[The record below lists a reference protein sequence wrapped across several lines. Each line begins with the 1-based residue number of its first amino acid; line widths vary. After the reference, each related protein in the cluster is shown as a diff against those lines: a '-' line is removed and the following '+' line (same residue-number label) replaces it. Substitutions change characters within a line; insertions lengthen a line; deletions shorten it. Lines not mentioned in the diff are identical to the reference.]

1 MKPSRPKP
9 QGRRGSVLIAVIFV
23 VVVLSILLEGV
34 MRYSSNTHRNSVRQT
49 RVERAKLIA
58 ESEMEYLFYRW
69 IAEVNLGT
77 PSTSVATEMIA
88 DGHCVAAPTTD
99 QTPFS
104 STIAA
109 EGWNVSRTIE
119 YYAIP
124 GTADGSATGQ
134 KPGTTK
140 TGRNYYFTARVKAR
154 ISDPIFG
161 DIEYRAGRRFVRSE
175 TSILQYSVF
184 YQDDLELASG
194 SDMVINGPVS
204 TNGSAYIG
212 AQSGVDITITDQ
224 LSVFNQ
230 FNGANDTTSGTTM
243 RKPGASGS
251 STLHAPIFDPN
262 PHDST
267 VPDQAAARA
276 SQVEKLSSP
285 ENFVG
290 GVNISKA
297 LADYPDA
304 YENTAGVT
312 DANEVYRS
320 IIAPPPKEADGT
332 PIPEDPTVASRRMYN
347 RAGIVVTVSEASDGT
362 ISVNVGN
369 AANKTAY
376 DATVASH
383 LDTIIPVAERRKP
396 VFDKREGR
404 NINMTTLDVGALNS
418 ALASLSTLASAYNGV
433 VYIHDETAGTRGPGD
448 GSGIRLKN
456 GATTPQLTDS
466 NSQPKGFAVV
476 SNNAL
481 YVQGDYNTD
490 DFTDSSGSRTNP
502 AALMGDAVTLLSDG
516 WNDDNANG
524 GIDVRRATP
533 AGSSTTMT
541 INSAILTGN
550 TPSSASPPVNS
561 GGVQNLVRLMEDW
574 SGYRVSIKGSMGQLF
589 TSKYMNSVF
598 KSPTQP
604 IGVDPDGTVT
614 NDDRVYWVPDERVL
628 DFDQDLARRPP
639 SWTPTTTEFHRGD
652 FFTWQ

>member
-1 MKPSRPKP
+1 MNPTRLR
-9 QGRRGSVLIAVIFV
+9 QHDHRGSVLIAVILV
-23 VVVLSILLEGV
+23 VVVLSVLLESI

-49 RVERAKLIA
+49 RMEKAKLVA

-69 IAEVNLGT
+69 IAEVNNGT
-77 PSTSVATEMIA
+77 PSTSVASEMVT
-88 DGHCVAAPTTD
+88 DGYCVSNLATD

-104 STIAA
+104 STITDD
-109 EGWNVSRTIE
+109 GWTVSRNVE
-119 YYAIP
+119 FYSIP
-124 GTADGSATGQ
+124 GTSDGSATGQ

-140 TGRNYYFTARVKAR
+140 TGRNYYFTARVKAKKV
-154 ISDPIFG
+154 DPIFG
-161 DIEYRAGRRFVRSE
+161 VIEYRAGRRFVRSE

-212 AQSGVDITITDQ
+212 AQAGVDIIITDQ

-230 FNGANDTTSGTTM
+230 FNGASDTTSGTTM
-243 RKPGASGS
+243 RKPGAPGT

-262 PHDST
+262 PHDAD
-267 VPDQAAARA
+267 VPDQVDARA

-290 GVNISKA
+290 GVNIVKA
-297 LADYPDA
+297 MTDYPNA
-304 YENTAGVT
+304 YENAAGDP

-320 IIAPPPKEADGT
+320 IIAPPPKESDGT
-332 PIPEDPTVASRRMYN
+332 AIPEDPTVASRRMYN
-347 RAGIVVTVSEASDGT
+347 RAGIIVTIGEAPDGSVT
-362 ISVNVGN
+362 VNVGN
-369 AANKTAY
+369 PSNPTAY
-376 DATVASH
+376 NATVASNI
-383 LDTIIPVAERRKP
+383 DDIIPVAERRKDLY
-396 VFDKREGR
+396 DKREGR
-404 NINMTTLDVGALNS
+404 SIKTTTLDVGALKT
-418 ALASLSTLASAYNGV
+418 ALETLSTLTSAYNGV
-433 VYIHDETAGTRGPGD
+433 VYIHDETAGARGPGD

-456 GATTPQLTDS
+456 AETTPNLSDVS
-466 NSQPKGFAVV
+466 GQPKGFAVV

-481 YVQGDYNTD
+481 YVQGDYNTTEISD
-490 DFTDSSGSRTNP
+490 DTGTRTNP
-502 AALMGDAVTLLSDG
+502 AALMGDAVTLLSEG
-516 WNDDNANG
+516 WNDDNATG
-524 GIDVRRATP
+524 TIDVRRATP
-533 AGSSTTMT
+533 AGTSTSMT

-574 SGYRVSIKGSMGQLF
+574 SGYRISIKGSMGQLF

-598 KSPTQP
+598 KSPSQP

-614 NDDRVYWVPDERVL
+614 NDDRVYYVPDERVL

-639 SWTPTTTEFHRGD
+639 AWTPTTTEFHRGD
-652 FFTWQ
+652 FFTW